1 MLSSGSSSNAARARG
16 IAMKRDRATC
26 AAPGLRGSLPE
37 GSRFGGNADGRESS
51 AIRIGPG
58 VTPLRRAALPSLLL
72 AVGLL
77 LLPCSAVQAGAPTEQ
92 LKASIDQI
100 IRILEDPA
108 LKPESK
114 TKERRAAVREAANQI
129 FDFEE
134 TAKRALGAHWRG
146 LGEKDRQ
153 EFVSLFADLLER
165 AYISKIER
173 YSGEKIAYAGD
184 SIDGDLAT
192 VKTRFTTKQ
201 GTDVPVEYRVLRRGD
216 RWMVYDV
223 NVEGISLVNNYR
235 TQFNKIIQTSS
246 YQDLV
251 AKMKSQDDQFN
262 APGASKGTGKNP
274 GS

>member
-1 MLSSGSSSNAARARG
+1 
-16 IAMKRDRATC
+16 
-26 AAPGLRGSLPE
+26 LRE

-58 VTPLRRAALPSLLL
+58 VTPLRSAALPSLLLL

-77 LLPCSAVQAGAPTEQ
+77 LLPCSAVEAGAPTEQ

-100 IRILEDPA
+100 IRLLEDPA

-114 TKERRAAVREAANQI
+114 TKERRAAVREVANQV

-134 TAKRALGAHWRG
+134 TAKRALGAHWRS

-165 AYISKIER
+165 SYISKIER
-173 YSGEKIAYAGD
+173 YSGEKVAYAGD
-184 SIDGDLAT
+184 AIDGDLAT

-201 GTDVPVEYRVLRRGD
+201 GTDVPVEYRALRRGD

-246 YQDLV
+246 YQELV
-251 AKMKSQDDQFN
+251 AKMKSQDQFN
-262 APGASKGTGKNP
+262 APDASKGTDKKTP

>member
-1 MLSSGSSSNAARARG
+1 
-16 IAMKRDRATC
+16 
-26 AAPGLRGSLPE
+26 LRE

-77 LLPCSAVQAGAPTEQ
+77 LLPCSAVEAGPPTEQ

-100 IRILEDPA
+100 IRVLEDPA
-108 LKPESK
+108 LKPASK
-114 TKERRAAVREAANQI
+114 MTERRAAVRGVANQI

-134 TAKRALGAHWRG
+134 TAKRALGAHWRS

-165 AYISKIER
+165 SYISKIER
-173 YSGEKIAYAGD
+173 YSGEKVAYAGD

-201 GTDVPVEYRVLRRGD
+201 GTDVPVEYRALRRGD

-246 YQDLV
+246 YQELV
-251 AKMKSQDDQFN
+251 AKMKSQDQFN
-262 APGASKGTGKNP
+262 APDASKGTDKKTP